1 MRRPGGSM
9 GKNYPD
15 GMKDKF
21 AVSEFNGKY
30 SRDSP
35 SGPISIFDTTLRDG
49 EQSPG
54 IALNPD
60 DKVKIAQALDYL
72 GVDYIEAG
80 FAGSSDLERDIVRN
94 IAGLGL
100 NATVCSLARTVRK
113 DIDAAI
119 SADLGYVHTFIAT
132 SDIHMK
138 YKLKM
143 SPEEVKSATVDS
155 IEYARDHGLR
165 VMFSCEDAT
174 RSDLDF
180 LKDIC
185 TAAQDAGAECINIP
199 DTVGVITPVAMGGL
213 IRELRSVLKVPISV
227 HCHNDMGLALANT
240 LSAVDNGAT
249 IVQGTVNGIG
259 ERAGNVAIEE
269 VAVDLF
275 AFHGIET
282 VDLSKITA
290 VSQLVGG
297 ITAFPMAPNKPV
309 VGRNAFSHEAG
320 IHVHGVMNNPATY
333 EPFRPEVVGADR
345 HLIVGKLSGSAMV
358 ESKLK
363 KFGVV
368 FPEER
373 MPELMEAVKRFSIA
387 DKIISDAELVAIA
400 NDLMWKGTDGNLPC
414 KLEEMTV
421 VTGMSTTPTATV
433 KLILPDGTESTQS
446 DVGVG
451 PVDAALN
458 AIRKAMNTGMR
469 LEEYKSSAVTGSS
482 DSLVQVVVTVSN
494 VQGDGRLT
502 FGSAIGTDIV
512 QASVDAMMAAINRD
526 YILIRRER
534 REY

>member
-1 MRRPGGSM
+1 MMKEG
-9 GKNYPD
+9 YPE
-15 GMKDKF
+15 GTKEKF
-21 AVSEFNGKY
+21 AVSGFNGMFAGE
-30 SRDSP
+30 SP
-35 SGPISIFDTTLRDG
+35 RGPVSIFDTTLRDG

-60 DKVKIAQALDYL
+60 DKVRIAAALDQL

-100 NATVCSLARTVRK
+100 SATVCTLARSVRK

-119 SADLGYVHTFIAT
+119 SANVDYVHTFIAT

-138 YKLKM
+138 YKLRM
-143 SPEEVKSATVDS
+143 SPEEVKAAAVDS
-155 IEYARDHGLR
+155 VEYARDHGLR

-185 TAAQDAGAECINIP
+185 TATQDAGAECINIP
-199 DTVGVITPVAMGGL
+199 DTVGVITPAAMGGL
-213 IRELRSVLKVPISV
+213 VRELRSVLKVPLSV

-259 ERAGNVAIEE
+259 ERTGNVAIEE
-269 VAVDLF
+269 VAVDLY
-275 AFHGIET
+275 AFYGIET
-282 VDLSKITA
+282 LDLSKITA
-290 VSQLVGG
+290 VSQLIGG
-297 ITAFPMAPNKPV
+297 ITAFPLSPNKPI

-345 HLIVGKLSGSAMV
+345 HIVVGKLSGSAMV
-358 ESKLK
+358 EAKLK
-363 KFGVV
+363 QFGIK

-387 DKIISDAELVAIA
+387 DKVVSDAELEAIA
-400 NDLMWKGTDGNLPC
+400 NDLMWKGTDDNLPC
-414 KLEEMTV
+414 RLNEMTV

-433 KLILPDGTESTQS
+433 KITLPDGTVTTQS
-446 DVGVG
+446 EVGVG

-458 AIRKAMNTGMR
+458 AIRKAMNTGIR
-469 LEEYKSSAVTGSS
+469 LEEYRSSAVTGSS
-482 DSLVQVVVTVSN
+482 DSLCQVVVTVSN
-494 VQGDGRLT
+494 VQGDGRLA